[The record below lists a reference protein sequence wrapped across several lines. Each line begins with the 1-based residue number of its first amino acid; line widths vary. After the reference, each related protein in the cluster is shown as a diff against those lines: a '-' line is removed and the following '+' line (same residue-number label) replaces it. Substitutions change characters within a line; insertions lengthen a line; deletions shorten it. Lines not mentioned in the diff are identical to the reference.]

1 MIACENS
8 GHSVVGD
15 FPEVRKILRVR
26 RLLNLDQLEY
36 HGLGK

>member
-8 GHSVVGD
+8 GYSVVGD
-15 FPEVRKILRVR
+15 FPEVGKILRVR
-26 RLLNLDQLEY
+26 RLLNLNQLEY